1 MAFEPDLDTEAAA
14 LPTEQEDEESTQER
28 LLTEMT
34 QALRSL
40 EANTK
45 GVFGSAVVDG
55 DGFPIAWDLKGGTQQ
70 SIVALLGATLREQLD
85 RSSRI
90 LDLGDFSSGLI
101 KFEKGYLGVFDLKT
115 DNLFLVILA
124 GSQVN
129 IMDLLLENDAVVREL
144 QEILGGA

>member
-1 MAFEPDLDTEAAA
+1 MAIEPDIEPAADFREEGE
-14 LPTEQEDEESTQER
+14 LEESTQER

-45 GVFGSAVVDG
+45 GIFGSAVVDS

-70 SIVALLGATLREQLD
+70 SSVGLLGATIRKQLE
-85 RSSRI
+85 RSSTI
-90 LDLGDFSSGLI
+90 LDLGEFSSGLV
-101 KFEKGYLGVFDLKT
+101 KFDKGYLGIFEIGT
-115 DNLFLVILA
+115 DDLFLVILA

-129 IMDLLLENDAVVREL
+129 IMDLLLENDSVVRRL
-144 QEILGGA
+144 QEILGGG